1 MTPIFRS
8 PRKAW
13 KGSLPLSTF
22 FACTG
27 QELDQLLSSHDK
39 QCDSRLHLMRGFA
52 EFNLPHFDR
61 AAVNFAQDLTA
72 ERVLWLHLARQRVGQ
87 DDAEE
92 FVHNAAGQDLT
103 LWPGPLIALHRGQA
117 SEEQV
122 LAAAM
127 SDDKAVAR
135 SRACAAAISLG
146 EAAAVKNDNGT
157 AERLLRQAKETC
169 APDTDYALVA
179 EAELGRSA
187 GIDPPGENS
196 LLPEEV
202 GGAIRGENPDSLTKI
217 LRQADLDPF
226 DRMGPSTRLQ

>member
-1 MTPIFRS
+1 
-8 PRKAW
+8 
-13 KGSLPLSTF
+13 
-22 FACTG
+22 
-27 QELDQLLSSHDK
+27 
-39 QCDSRLHLMRGFA
+39 
-52 EFNLPHFDR
+52 
-61 AAVNFAQDLTA
+61 
-72 ERVLWLHLARQRVGQ
+72 
-87 DDAEE
+87 
-92 FVHNAAGQDLT
+92 
-103 LWPGPLIALHRGQA
+103 
-117 SEEQV
+117 V

>member
-72 ERVLWLHLARQRVGQ
+72 ERVLWLHLAC
-87 DDAEE
+87 
-92 FVHNAAGQDLT
+92 T
-103 LWPGPLIALHRGQA
+103 MPRG
-117 SEEQV
+117 
-122 LAAAM
+122 
-127 SDDKAVAR
+127 
-135 SRACAAAISLG
+135 
-146 EAAAVKNDNGT
+146 
-157 AERLLRQAKETC
+157 
-169 APDTDYALVA
+169 
-179 EAELGRSA
+179 
-187 GIDPPGENS
+187 
-196 LLPEEV
+196 
-202 GGAIRGENPDSLTKI
+202 KI
-217 LRQADLDPF
+217 
-226 DRMGPSTRLQ
+226 